1 MLVPSVA
8 ASTSKRLFDDLNVA
22 DTVKLTLL
30 AAFAAAVTL
39 AAARSGIVGR
49 RTGALTAALE
59 VSLPVGG
66 AAFLIDNPL
75 LTAVLYVS
83 LPLLLIWVAVLGWQ
97 VGRRAH

>member
-1 MLVPSVA
+1 V
-8 ASTSKRLFDDLNVA
+8 
-22 DTVKLTLL
+22 
-30 AAFAAAVTL
+30 
-39 AAARSGIVGR
+39 
-49 RTGALTAALE
+49 